1 MQRTTFVARMLA
13 CTLVSMTVFAGSA
26 ALASPDGD
34 GFTSAPGVTGL
45 APVGSLAQSQPWE
58 SNYFGSAVAIAADGT
73 FALVSAPAERVNEID
88 GAGAV
93 YVFRRINGRWVETQR
108 LSAPVGVSQQGFGFS
123 IALSGDGLYAFFG
136 APRDTVTTTWDTGAT
151 YVFKRTGDTWAYSTR
166 LVASDR
172 TMGDQFGID
181 VATGSDGSRVVVGA
195 RNKVYNGG
203 NSRGEA
209 YVFVRNGTVWTEEVK
224 LFAPPSALQSELGRC
239 VALSANGDKLFVGA
253 PYAQVGAAAAGA
265 IYPYVRSGTTWTG
278 QPVIVPS
285 DGVSDDAFGWDC
297 ATSANGNRIIV
308 GKPMFLVATN
318 DDGGAYVYT
327 DNAGT
332 WSESKISSP
341 IPGFVDISSFGWS
354 VAISPDGLVAA
365 VGGPRQGANHEG
377 KSYMFAA
384 GTPTWT
390 LTDTQTGKHTDS
402 WFGNA
407 VAFTPAQ
414 NGLTLIGSREDNTDG
429 AFRAGHA
436 YVYGS
441 DQIFK
446 DAFGN

>member
-13 CTLVSMTVFAGSA
+13 RTLVTLIVAAATS
-26 ALASPDGD
+26 ALASTAGD
-34 GFTSAPGVTGL
+34 GFPSAPGVTGL
-45 APVGSLAQSQPWE
+45 APVGSLAQSQPWY
-58 SNYFGSAVAIAADGT
+58 SNYFGTAVAIAADGS
-73 FALVSAPAERVNEID
+73 FALASASAERINEID

-93 YVFRRINGRWVETQR
+93 YVFRRINGVWVETQQ
-108 LSAPVGVSQQGFGFS
+108 LVAPEGVSQQGFGFS
-123 IALSGDGLYAFFG
+123 IAVSGDGLYAFIG

-172 TMGDQFGID
+172 AMGDQFGID
-181 VATGSDGSRVVVGA
+181 VATGSDGSRVVIGA

-209 YVFVRNGTVWTEEVK
+209 YVFVRNGTVWTEETK
-224 LFAPPSALQSELGRC
+224 FFAPPSALQSELGRC
-239 VALSANGDKLFVGA
+239 VAMSANGDRVFVGA

-278 QPVIVPS
+278 QPVMVPS
-285 DGVSDDAFGWDC
+285 DGASDEAFGWDC
-297 ATSANGNRIIV
+297 ATSANGNRLIV
-308 GKPMFLVATN
+308 GKPMFLAASV
-318 DDGGAYVYT
+318 DDGAAYVDT
-327 DNAGT
+327 NNAGT
-332 WSESKISSP
+332 WSDSKIASP
-341 IPGFVDISSFGWS
+341 ITGFVDISSFGWS

-365 VGGPRQGANHEG
+365 VGGPRQGANHVG

-390 LTDTQTGKHTDS
+390 LTDTQTGKHSDS

-407 VAFTPAQ
+407 VAYSPAS
-414 NGLTLIGSREDNTDG
+414 NGLTLIGSREDNSDG
-429 AFRAGHA
+429 LFQAGRA
-436 YVYGS
+436 YVFGS

-446 DAFGN
+446 DSFGN